1 VSSTPPIDVLVERA
15 RSLVGGQGRSILGI
29 TGAPGAGKSTLAA
42 ALVDALWPAAV
53 LVPMDGFHLSNLEL
67 ERTARREWKGAPD
80 TFDVEGYVALLER
93 LRGPQG
99 TVVFAP
105 EFDRRLEEAV
115 AGSIRVEPAVP
126 LVVTEGNYLLL
137 DEGPWAGVKP
147 LLDEVWFVDVGDAT
161 RVERLVGRH
170 VAHGKGLS
178 EAREWVLRSDE
189 ANAALVASTRRRAD
203 LVVRL
208 D

>member
-1 VSSTPPIDVLVERA
+1 MSSTPAIDVLVERA
-15 RSLVGGQGRSILGI
+15 RRLAGGPGRTILGI
-29 TGAPGAGKSTLAA
+29 TGPPGAGKSTLAA
-42 ALVDALWPAAV
+42 ALVGALWPSAV
-53 LVPMDGFHLSNLEL
+53 LVPMDGFHLSNVEL
-67 ERTARREWKGAPD
+67 ERTGRRDWKGAPD

-93 LRGPQG
+93 LRSPRG
-99 TVVFAP
+99 TVLFAP

-115 AGSIRVEPAVP
+115 AGSIRVESDVP

-137 DEGPWAGVKP
+137 DEGPWAGVRP

-170 VAHGKGLS
+170 VDHGKGLS
-178 EAREWVLRSDE
+178 EAREWVSRSDE
-189 ANAALVASTRRRAD
+189 ANAAVVAGTRRRAD